1 MTDTAQPRPPAAEAT
16 DRLLLVGNPNV
27 GKSVLFGL
35 LTGTYAVV
43 SNYPGTTVEVTRG
56 KLRGLGA
63 QPEVIDT
70 PGINSLAPLSVD
82 EVVTRE
88 MLLTSSGYAVLQV
101 IDARNLARG
110 LRITLELAE
119 LGLPLVIALN
129 MMDEA
134 TIDGLEIDIAALE
147 RLLGVEVVPT
157 VAVERRGLH
166 ELRHAVQRTRAPIA
180 ATTFS
185 DEIEHAVA
193 RAVDLLPDLPFARR
207 GVALLLLGSG
217 DEELVRLL
225 DDLIPHDVL
234 IEIAELRCE
243 LQGRLSGHV
252 DYEIARRRYQQAEEL
267 ADSVTTRR
275 RVSPSRVRE
284 VVSAA
289 TMHPFW
295 GLVIV
300 LGVLLTLYLVVGK
313 VGAGYVV
320 DWVSG
325 TVLGSPPDRL
335 ASMVDGSRPVSTEVS
350 PAAAMEPYGQGI
362 MISPKQPGL
371 PTVVTLSPGRGAI
384 ATLGVGEKYTFVA
397 RIACDGPPPLARLAF
412 TTAAAGAEQHPVTAI
427 PTSPGSYSLYAHLS
441 PSTNHAQYS
450 AILTFPRATRIRI
463 LAFDVTRD
471 ARGHF
476 IPWIYNLVERHL
488 PWRFGQFLL
497 VGEYGLLTMGLT
509 LALGIILPIVTFF
522 FAFLALLEDSGYMI
536 RLAVLT
542 NRIFAALGLNG
553 RAVVPMVLG
562 LGCDTMATLA
572 ARVLETPKARVIV
585 TFLLALG
592 VPCSAQLGVVMAMAG
607 SMGDSAVLLIFGVVL
622 IQLFAAGYVANKI
635 LPGARPDFLVEI
647 PALRWPVLGNV
658 VRKTLRRVEW
668 FLREAV
674 PVFFVSTAALAIAA
688 WFGLMGFSER
698 ALQPVIVH
706 MLGLPPDATYPF
718 LVGFLRRDYGAAGLF
733 SLHAQGRLDNVQSVV
748 ALITM
753 TLFVP
758 CFANFMIMVKEQG
771 MKRGLIIAGLILVI
785 AILTGAAANLILHAL
800 GVTLGGG

>member
-1 MTDTAQPRPPAAEAT
+1 MSDAPEAS
-16 DRLLLVGNPNV
+16 DRLMLVGNPNV

-88 MLLTSSGYAVLQV
+88 MLLTNSGYAVLQV

-119 LGLPLVIALN
+119 LGLPVVIALN

-134 TIDGLEIDIAALE
+134 TIDGLEIDIPDLE
-147 RLLGVEVVPT
+147 RVLGVEVVPT

-166 ELRHAVQRTRAPIA
+166 ELRHAVQRTKPPLA

-185 DEIEHAVA
+185 EDIEEFLD

-217 DEELVRLL
+217 DEDLVRLL
-225 DDLIPHDVL
+225 ADKIPSDVL
-234 IEIAELRCE
+234 CEIAELRCE
-243 LQGRLSGHV
+243 LQGRLSGPL
-252 DYEIARRRYQQAEEL
+252 DYAIARQRYQQAEEL

-275 RVSPSRVRE
+275 RATPSRVRE
-284 VVSAA
+284 IVSAA
-289 TMHPFW
+289 TMHPIW
-295 GLVIV
+295 GIFIV
-300 LGVLLTLYLVVGK
+300 LGVLLTLYGVVGK

-320 DWVSG
+320 DWMSG

-335 ASMVDGSRPVSTEVS
+335 ASMADASRPISTEVS
-350 PAAAMEPYGQGI
+350 SAAVMKAYGQGV
-362 MISPKQPGL
+362 MISPVKRRL
-371 PTVVTLSPGRGAI
+371 PTVVTLSPGHGAI
-384 ATLGVGEKYTFVA
+384 AMLGVGEKYTFVA
-397 RIACDGPPPLARLAF
+397 RISCDGPPPNARLAF
-412 TTAAAGAEQHPVTAI
+412 TTVARSEQHPLTAV
-427 PTSPGSYSLYAHLS
+427 PTSPGSYSLYGQFS
-441 PSTNHAQYS
+441 PAIDHAQYS
-450 AILTFPRATRIRI
+450 AVLTFPRASRIRV
-463 LAFDVTRD
+463 LAFDVTREP
-471 ARGHF
+471 RGHF
-476 IPWIYNLVERHL
+476 IPWVYNLIDRHL
-488 PWRFGQFLL
+488 PWAFGKYLL

-607 SMGDSAVLLIFGVVL
+607 SMGHAAILLIFGVVL

-647 PALRWPVLGNV
+647 PALRWPVLSNV

-674 PVFFVSTAALAIAA
+674 PVFLLSTAALSIAA
-688 WFGLMGFSER
+688 WFGLLGFFER

-706 MLGLPPDATYPF
+706 LLGLPADATYPF

-733 SLHAQGRLDNVQSVV
+733 SLRAQGRLDNVQSVV

-771 MKRGLIIAGLILVI
+771 AKRGLIIAGLVLII
-785 AILTGAAANLILHAL
+785 AVLTGAAVNLILHTL

>member
-1 MTDTAQPRPPAAEAT
+1 MIKKIY
-16 DRLLLVGNPNV
+16 LIGNPNV

-56 KLRGLGA
+56 KLRGLGV
-63 QPEVIDT
+63 QPEVVDT

-88 MLLTSSGYAVLQV
+88 ILLTTSGYAVLQV

-119 LGLPLVIALN
+119 LGLPVVIALN

-134 TIDGLEIDIAALE
+134 AIDGLEIDIPDLE
-147 RLLGVEVVPT
+147 RILGVEVVPT

-166 ELRHAVQRTRAPIA
+166 ELRHAVQRTKPPIA
-180 ATTFS
+180 ATVFP
-185 DEIEHAVA
+185 DEVEDAIA
-193 RAVDLLPDLPFARR
+193 RAVDLLPDLPFAKR

-217 DEELVRLL
+217 DEELARMLG
-225 DDLIPHDVL
+225 DFIPNDVL
-234 IEIAELRCE
+234 CEIAELRCE
-243 LQGRLSGHV
+243 LQGRLSGPL
-252 DYEIARRRYQQAEEL
+252 DYTIARHRYQQAEEL
-267 ADSVTTRR
+267 ADSVTLKR

-289 TMHPFW
+289 TMHPIW
-295 GLVIV
+295 GVAIV
-300 LGVLLTLYLVVGK
+300 LAVLLTLYLVVGK

-320 DWVSG
+320 DWMSG

-335 ASMVDGSRPVSTEVS
+335 ASMADSARPVSTEVAG
-350 PAAAMEPYGQGI
+350 AAAMKAYGQGVI
-362 MISPKQPGL
+362 ISPTRPRR
-371 PTVVTLSPGRGAI
+371 PTVVTLSPGHGAI
-384 ATLGVGEKYTFVA
+384 ALLGVGEKYTFVA
-397 RIACDGPPPLARLAF
+397 RFSCDGPLPLARLAF
-412 TTAAAGAEQHPVTAI
+412 TNASTTLPELHPLAPI
-427 PTSPGSYSLYAHLS
+427 LTSPGQYSLYGHLS
-441 PSTNHAQYS
+441 PLVDHSQYS
-450 AILTFPRATRIRI
+450 AVLTFPRATRIRL

-476 IPWIYNLVERHL
+476 IPWVYNLVDRHV
-488 PWRFGQFLL
+488 PWAFGKYLL
-497 VGEYGLLTMGLT
+497 VGEYGLFTMGLT

-542 NRIFAALGLNG
+542 NRIFATLGLNG

-607 SMGDSAVLLIFGVVL
+607 SMGHAAILLIFGVVL
-622 IQLFAAGYVANKI
+622 IQLLAAGYVANKI

-647 PALRWPVLGNV
+647 PPIRWPVLSNV
-658 VRKTLRRVEW
+658 IRKTLRRVEW

-674 PVFFVSTAALAIAA
+674 PVFLLSTAALAVAA
-688 WFGLMGFSER
+688 WFGLMGFFER

-733 SLHAQGRLDNVQSVV
+733 SLRAQGRLDNVQSVV

-771 MKRGLIIAGLILVI
+771 AKRGILIAGLILII
-785 AILTGAAANLILHAL
+785 AVLTGAAVNLILHAL